1 MKASLRSRW
10 LFPLLLLASQVLS
23 AAGLEGRPA
32 PPLRLNDPAGIERSL
47 QGLAAGRP
55 TVVLFWASWC
65 PYCKALMP
73 HLQSLLEEFG
83 SERVEVVAV
92 NLWEENPEDWRPDYL
107 AAGYDFRVLL
117 RGEEAAKDW
126 KVSATPGLFLVG
138 AGGEV
143 LFDRNARTFAPQR
156 RDPALL
162 AGTLGNPQQ
171 AARVAPLWAAELR
184 KAIRA
189 ALQDRP

>member
-1 MKASLRSRW
+1 MKVSLRSHW
-10 LFPLLLLASQVLS
+10 LFPLLWLASQMLH

-32 PPLRLNDPAGIERSL
+32 PPLRLNDPAGVERSL
-47 QGLAAGRP
+47 EELAAGRP

-73 HLQSLLEEFG
+73 HLQSLLDEFG

-117 RGEEAAKDW
+117 QGEEAAKDW
-126 KVSATPGLFLVG
+126 KVGATPGLFLVG
-138 AGGEV
+138 ADGKV

-162 AGTLGNPQQ
+162 AGTLGNPQK

-189 ALQDRP
+189 AR